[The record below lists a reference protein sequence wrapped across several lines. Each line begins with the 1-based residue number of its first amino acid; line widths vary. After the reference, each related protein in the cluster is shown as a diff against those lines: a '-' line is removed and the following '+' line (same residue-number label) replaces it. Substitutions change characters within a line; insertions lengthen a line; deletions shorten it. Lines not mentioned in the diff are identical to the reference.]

1 MSQCSVV
8 VGGDFTA
15 ADVCS
20 DVIQPSDSKGGA
32 TWRQQFQD
40 NAYTLTK
47 NGTGGNEMTIIA
59 GSGDTTIRGRLYTA
73 GPNLRL
79 GV

>member
-1 MSQCSVV
+1 MINNGPVNTQHETGV
-8 VGGDFTA
+8 
-15 ADVCS
+15 
-20 DVIQPSDSKGGA
+20 A

-59 GSGDTTIRGRLYTA
+59 NSGDMTVTGQAVYRRA
-73 GPNLRL
+73 QLRRWL
-79 GV
+79 